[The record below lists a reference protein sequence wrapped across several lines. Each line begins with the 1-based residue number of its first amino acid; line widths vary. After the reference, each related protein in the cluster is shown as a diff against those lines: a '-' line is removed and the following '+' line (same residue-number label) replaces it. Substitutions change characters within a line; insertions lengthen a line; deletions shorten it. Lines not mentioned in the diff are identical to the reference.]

1 VVICHHDTCD
11 DRLKIIMLNN
21 PNPAMPLYGCNMIL
35 SFFYLLGI
43 LVVLAHASG
52 APQVKIGKTTL
63 VGLSITEAKLDFFG
77 GEIFPISLSNVQR
90 SRLFFTAIPFAK
102 PPLGSLRLQPP
113 VLQTQ
118 LDVRTFDA
126 SSFGP
131 GCLQAVRRF
140 MVSPIYCESYW

>member
-1 VVICHHDTCD
+1 
-11 DRLKIIMLNN
+11 
-21 PNPAMPLYGCNMIL
+21 MIL
-35 SFFYLLGI
+35 SLFYLLG
-43 LVVLAHASG
+43 LLAVLAHASG

-77 GEIFPISLSNVQR
+77 GKIFSISLSVWSFEQG
-90 SRLFFTAIPFAK
+90 SSLTGIPFAK

-118 LDVRTFDA
+118 LDVSTFNA

-140 MVSPIYCESYW
+140 MVSPHLLRVLLVMCIGYCCDRV